1 MLDFNEYKE
10 DFGKLFPK
18 YTEEE
23 QKETFDLL
31 VDFWEWMIKNF
42 DVFFD
47 VDKLREEWYIK

>member
-1 MLDFNEYKE
+1 MLDFNEYRDNFK
-10 DFGKLFPK
+10 KLFPT
-18 YTEEE
+18 YSEEE
-23 QKETFDLL
+23 LEYTFEVW